1 MTETERVLQVLI
13 HDARTPIGVALGYLR
28 LLQERRLATD
38 EDRDR
43 AIARSI
49 DAMGRLTRLCDQAS
63 GFVGGSGDKREQVAV
78 SAADLVARVEDG
90 VRPRRF
96 LVDGDGM
103 DVDHL
108 ARVRIAVSP
117 DRLADAITEVLASLP
132 VKSQDVQPTL
142 RVKTTP
148 SELRFTAVTDDHSAT
163 PDANRTFDPWRA
175 GGLSVPLACHVIA
188 QSAGRIEGAAPSLTV
203 AFPLD
208 SERAGA

>member
-49 DAMGRLTRLCDQAS
+49 DAIGRLTRLCDQAS
-63 GFVGGSGDKREQVAV
+63 GFVGSGSGDRRDQVAV

-96 LVDGDGM
+96 LVDGSA
-103 DVDHL
+103 VDHV
-108 ARVRIAVSP
+108 ARVQITVSP

-132 VKSQDVQPTL
+132 LKTPDAQPTL
-142 RVKTTP
+142 RVKTTA
-148 SELRFTAVTDDHSAT
+148 SELHFTATTDGHAAAPGAT
-163 PDANRTFDPWRA
+163 GVFDPWRA
-175 GGLSVPLACHVIA
+175 GGLSVPLACHVIL
-188 QSAGRIEGAAPSLTV
+188 QSAGRIEGAAPALTV
-203 AFPLD
+203 AFPLE
-208 SERAGA
+208 SGRTGA